1 MKIGVIQATS
11 QKDKNELLY
20 HYTALAVKPYG
31 HEVVNFGWRN

>member
-20 HYTALAVKPYG
+20 KLYG
-31 HEVVNFGWRN
+31 NCCKTIWA